1 LITVWVV
8 DADFSGDIKSE
19 NIEVEIVPY
28 PLDSTDLDDEN
39 TGVTETIEIPE
50 RTCEENKQS
59 YSGEKIAELR
69 EKSVL
74 ERSSR

>member
-1 LITVWVV
+1 M
-8 DADFSGDIKSE
+8 
-19 NIEVEIVPY
+19 
-28 PLDSTDLDDEN
+28 
-39 TGVTETIEIPE
+39 GVTETIEIPE

>member
-1 LITVWVV
+1 M
-8 DADFSGDIKSE
+8 
-19 NIEVEIVPY
+19 
-28 PLDSTDLDDEN
+28 DDEN